1 MSEKYFDP
9 TDYEEEQ
16 IPAYAMIPAR
26 ETVNDIED
34 KADGKHTENE
44 KNITLIP
51 AADDLRS
58 ARIRLSKAWPVTLP
72 DMKIEEDILVPD
84 TRPDL
89 EKILS
94 ITATPAISKHESYTG
109 QNEKIMLRISGSFDI
124 SVLYLPAGGSGVIA
138 INSKIPFRREFEI
151 KDQLS
156 SQAEIKAY
164 GIIPEAKVIN
174 ERKIRISAG
183 AAFSAWE
190 YGDTEMELL
199 EGVRDDSLLLKKDR
213 VNFTDMA
220 QRRTDTTGIR
230 ERIRLKDSYPE
241 PESILCYEMNVVE
254 DHHQISKGKAIVE
267 ASLYYSILYMPESG
281 GKQEDNVDKAVPVY
295 VRGKIDFTQ
304 FLRLADVKDDEVKG
318 SIVKFEILNADISL
332 RTPGAPTEYDDQDD
346 SSHDEY
352 NESNDSSADSS
363 ASYFYIN
370 ASVATGIQV
379 YRSLERDV
387 VTDMYHR
394 TKNLE
399 YSTAPYQLAELCGT
413 ASSDITVRE
422 TVSMPEMCGSTS
434 SVPYISLTTEN
445 IKASAENDRCVIDG
459 SVRADIIFVD
469 EETSEMS
476 CLEHHIPFHTVTD
489 MMGACYDS
497 YAECDTGIKDI
508 WFDCINSRQIDINC
522 SISVRMSAWNT
533 KQYEFI
539 DKVCYVGDGS
549 MIQQPSGIV
558 VYMTRPDDTQWS
570 VSKKFRTTEESLRE
584 VNGLEAGQ
592 PLAAGM
598 RLLIV

>member
-230 ERIRLKDSYPE
+230 ERIRLK
-241 PESILCYEMNVVE
+241 
-254 DHHQISKGKAIVE
+254 
-267 ASLYYSILYMPESG
+267 
-281 GKQEDNVDKAVPVY
+281 
-295 VRGKIDFTQ
+295 
-304 FLRLADVKDDEVKG
+304 
-318 SIVKFEILNADISL
+318 
-332 RTPGAPTEYDDQDD
+332 
-346 SSHDEY
+346 
-352 NESNDSSADSS
+352 
-363 ASYFYIN
+363 
-370 ASVATGIQV
+370 
-379 YRSLERDV
+379 
-387 VTDMYHR
+387 
-394 TKNLE
+394 
-399 YSTAPYQLAELCGT
+399 
-413 ASSDITVRE
+413 
-422 TVSMPEMCGSTS
+422 
-434 SVPYISLTTEN
+434 
-445 IKASAENDRCVIDG
+445 
-459 SVRADIIFVD
+459 
-469 EETSEMS
+469 
-476 CLEHHIPFHTVTD
+476 
-489 MMGACYDS
+489 
-497 YAECDTGIKDI
+497 
-508 WFDCINSRQIDINC
+508 
-522 SISVRMSAWNT
+522 
-533 KQYEFI
+533 
-539 DKVCYVGDGS
+539 
-549 MIQQPSGIV
+549 
-558 VYMTRPDDTQWS
+558 
-570 VSKKFRTTEESLRE
+570 
-584 VNGLEAGQ
+584 
-592 PLAAGM
+592 
-598 RLLIV
+598 

>member
-9 TDYEEEQ
+9 ADYGEEQ

-26 ETVNDIED
+26 EAVNDIED
-34 KADGKHTENE
+34 KADEKHTENG
-44 KNITLIP
+44 KNITLVP
-51 AADDLRS
+51 AADDLKS
-58 ARIRLSKAWPVTLP
+58 TRIRLSKAWPVTLP

-84 TRPDL
+84 TCPDL

-94 ITATPAISKHESYTG
+94 ITAAPAISKHESYTG

-124 SVLYLPAGGSGVIA
+124 SVLYLPAGGSGVVA

-151 KDQLS
+151 KDQMS
-156 SQAEIKAY
+156 PQAEVKSY
-164 GIIPEAKVIN
+164 GMMPEAKVIN

-190 YGDTEMELL
+190 YGDTEIELL

-213 VNFTDMA
+213 VHFTDMA

-230 ERIRLKDSYPE
+230 ERIRLKESYPE
-241 PESILCYEMNVVE
+241 PESILRYEMNVVE

-281 GKQEDNVDKAVPVY
+281 DQQENKAAPVY

-304 FLRLADVKDDEVKG
+304 FLRLPDIKDDEIKG

-332 RTPGAPTEYDDQDD
+332 HAPEASAEYDDHDD
-346 SSHDEY
+346 SSHDKYDES
-352 NESNDSSADSS
+352 NESPADSN

-370 ASVATGIQV
+370 AGVATGIQV

-413 ASSDITVRE
+413 ASSDVTVRE
-422 TVSMPEMCGSTS
+422 TVSMPETCGSTS

-445 IKASAENDRCVIDG
+445 ITASAENDRCVIDG

-476 CLEHHIPFHTVTD
+476 CLAHHIPFHTVTD
-489 MMGACYDS
+489 MMGVCDDS
-497 YAECDTGIKDI
+497 YTECDTGIKDI
-508 WFDCINSRQIDINC
+508 WFDRINSRQIDINC

-539 DKVCYVGDGS
+539 DKVCYVDDGS
-549 MIQQPSGIV
+549 MMQQPSGIV

-570 VSKKFRTTEESLRE
+570 VSKKFRTTEDSLRK

-592 PLAAGM
+592 PLTAGM